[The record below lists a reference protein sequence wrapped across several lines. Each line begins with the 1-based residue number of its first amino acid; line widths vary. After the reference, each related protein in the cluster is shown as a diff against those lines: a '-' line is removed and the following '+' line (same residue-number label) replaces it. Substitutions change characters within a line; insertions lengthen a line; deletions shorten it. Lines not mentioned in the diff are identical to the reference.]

1 MAERRLLERYLDE
14 LYAWN
19 ARLNLTA
26 VPREAAW
33 DRHVGEALG
42 LLEAAPIAE
51 GCRVVDVGSG
61 AGLPG
66 IPLAVVR
73 PDLELTLCESDR
85 RRAGFLLHVAGLL
98 GLRGVRVV
106 ALRAEELGRR
116 PEGREAFDA
125 AVSRATAAPAALCEL
140 CLPLVRP
147 GGRLIALVRD
157 AGAATA
163 ECRVAAATCGGGDPT
178 AAAPGVLVVPK
189 VATTPDLYPRR
200 PGVPTRRPIGT
211 G

>member
-1 MAERRLLERYLDE
+1 
-14 LYAWN
+14 
-19 ARLNLTA
+19 

-33 DRHVGEALG
+33 DRHVQEALG
-42 LLEAAPIAE
+42 LLEAAPLAE
-51 GCRVVDVGSG
+51 GSEVVDVGSG

-73 PDLELTLCESDR
+73 PDLRVLLCDSDR
-85 RRAGFLLHVAGLL
+85 RRAGFLTHVAGLL
-98 GLRGVRVV
+98 GLRGVRVA

-140 CLPLVRP
+140 GLPLVRR

-157 AGAATA
+157 AGAAA
-163 ECRVAAATCGGGDPT
+163 SGCRAAAAACGGGEPS
-178 AAAPGVLVVPK
+178 AAAAGVLVVPK
-189 VATTPDLYPRR
+189 VGATPELYPRR
-200 PGVPTRRPIGT
+200 PGVPSRRPLGP